1 MSSREV
7 TVTGRKTYLDKMPG
21 LRDLVAQLYVSGIK
35 QDDML
40 AQLPISD
47 KQTLRNWLKDEGV
60 MSRADKLIR
69 ERTLR
74 IVRKVDSTLEARLLD
89 DKQRGQMST
98 ETLLKIRKELMPDI
112 AAQAPKGATV
122 EAVMEFLWM
131 RSATD
136 ERVAYVLDLMNQHDP
151 NVESPE
157 DAITTTAKEIV
168 DGDWEGV
175 EEVDGDLVMRMADI
189 EDDIESEEGT

>member
-7 TVTGRKTYLDKMPG
+7 AVTGRKSYLDKIDG

-47 KQTLRNWLKDEGV
+47 KATLRNWLKDEGV

-122 EAVMEFLWM
+122 EAVMDFLWK

-151 NVESPE
+151 NVEG
-157 DAITTTAKEIV
+157 DAITVTAEEIV
-168 DGDWEGV
+168 SGDWDEDA
-175 EEVDGDLVMRMADI
+175 EEVDGDLVMRMA
-189 EDDIESEEGT
+189 ETPDDIEPEEGT